1 VADPA
6 IFSSDGDPSIAERI
20 FGRGVQWC
28 RADNARVSR
37 QGALGG
43 WDAFRQRLKGEDG
56 RPMAYWMA
64 TCRDAIRTIPAM
76 QHDDA
81 RPEDMDTEGEDH
93 VADADRYAF
102 VSRPWMPAPENKPPP
117 LPPGAIRV
125 SSLSDVG
132 GKRARL

>member
-1 VADPA
+1 M
-6 IFSSDGDPSIAERI
+6 FS
-20 FGRGVQWC
+20 RGVIWR

-102 VSRPWMPAPENKPPP
+102 VSRPWMPVVEDKPPP
-117 LPPGAIRV
+117 LPPGSIRV

-132 GKRARL
+132 KVRARL